1 MSSGYYSRYQKG
13 RIKQPKN
20 WTKELTDALYCNKL
34 LDLFLET
41 TKYTFLLLYSNIC
54 CHRSLHS
61 EFFCY
66 WIQFTNYFG
75 IVLLFS
81 TLVIFKK
88 ISVKD
93 DFAPSRCFNL
103 LLTATNTVTAEHKFF
118 CVFMVYIIMYWVLYY
133 YLYFILVLNRLWYVY

>member
-1 MSSGYYSRYQKG
+1 MDKRTYRCIVLQQIAWLIP
-13 RIKQPKN
+13 RN
-20 WTKELTDALYCNKL
+20 NKVHFFVAVFKYL
-34 LDLFLET
+34 LPPIT
-41 TKYTFLLLYSNIC
+41 TLWIFLLLNSVY
-54 CHRSLHS
+54 
-61 EFFCY
+61 Y
-66 WIQFTNYFG
+66 YFG

-133 YLYFILVLNRLWYVY
+133 YLYFILVLNRLWYMY